1 MLSADINH
9 MAKET
14 KKSPISV
21 QNRKARHDFQI
32 DKTWEAG
39 IVLQGTEVKS
49 LRQGNCSFVDS
60 FAYMKNGEIFLKE
73 FYIKEFEQGSYNNHD
88 SRRERKLLL
97 NREEIQKIDKA
108 ITQKGFTLV
117 PLALYF
123 KQGKAKIEIGL
134 ARGKKVFD
142 KRQSLAEKDA
152 KREIDRKLKGA

>member
-1 MLSADINH
+1 
-9 MAKET
+9 MAKEP

-21 QNRKARHDFQI
+21 QNRKARHDFHI

-60 FAYMKNGEIFLKE
+60 FAYMKNGEVFLKD

-97 NREEIQKIDKA
+97 NKEEIQKIDKA

-123 KQGKAKIEIGL
+123 KHGKAKIEIGL

-152 KREIDRKLKGA
+152 KREIDRKMKGA

>member
-1 MLSADINH
+1 
-9 MAKET
+9 MAKEP

-21 QNRKARHDFQI
+21 QNRKARHDFHI

-60 FAYMKNGEIFLKE
+60 FAYMKSGEVFLKD

-97 NREEIQKIDKA
+97 NKEEIQKIDKA

-123 KQGKAKIEIGL
+123 KHGKAKIEIGL

-142 KRQSLAEKDA
+142 KRQTLAEKDA
-152 KREIDRKLKGA
+152 KREMDRKMKGA

>member
-1 MLSADINH
+1 
-9 MAKET
+9 MAKEP

-21 QNRKARHDFQI
+21 QNRKARHDFHI

-60 FAYMKNGEIFLKE
+60 FAYMKNGEVFLKD

-97 NREEIQKIDKA
+97 NKEEIQKIDKA

-117 PLALYF
+117 PLTLYF
-123 KQGKAKIEIGL
+123 KHGKAKIEIGL

-142 KRQSLAEKDA
+142 KRQTLAEKDA
-152 KREIDRKLKGA
+152 KREMDRKMKGA

>member
-1 MLSADINH
+1 
-9 MAKET
+9 MAKEP

-21 QNRKARHDFQI
+21 QNRKARHDFHI

-60 FAYMKNGEIFLKE
+60 FAYMKNGEVFLKD

-123 KQGKAKIEIGL
+123 KHGKAKIEIGL

-142 KRQSLAEKDA
+142 KRQTLAEKDA
-152 KREIDRKLKGA
+152 KREIDRKMKGA

>member
-1 MLSADINH
+1 
-9 MAKET
+9 MAKES
-14 KKSPISV
+14 KKSTISV
-21 QNRKARHDFQI
+21 QNRKARHDFHI

-60 FAYMKNGEIFLKE
+60 FAYMKNGEVFLKD

-123 KQGKAKIEIGL
+123 KHGKAKIEIGL

-142 KRQSLAEKDA
+142 KRQTLAEKDA
-152 KREIDRKLKGA
+152 KREMDRKMKGA

>member
-1 MLSADINH
+1 
-9 MAKET
+9 MAKES
-14 KKSPISV
+14 KKSPVSV
-21 QNRKARHDFQI
+21 QNRKARHDFHI

-60 FAYMKNGEIFLKE
+60 FAYMKNGEIFLKD

-123 KQGKAKIEIGL
+123 KHGKAKIEIGL

-142 KRQSLAEKDA
+142 KRQTLAEKDA
-152 KREIDRKLKGA
+152 KREIDRKMKGA

>member
-1 MLSADINH
+1 
-9 MAKET
+9 MAKTE

-21 QNRKARHDFQI
+21 QNRKARHDFHI

-60 FAYMKNGEIFLKE
+60 FAYMKNGEVFLKD
-73 FYIKEFEQGSYNNHD
+73 FYIKGFEQGSYNNHD
-88 SRRERKLLL
+88 ERRERKLLL
-97 NREEIQKIDKA
+97 NKEEIEKIDKG

-123 KQGKAKIEIGL
+123 KHGRAKMEIGL
-134 ARGKKVFD
+134 ARGKKAFD
-142 KRQSLAEKDA
+142 KRATMAEREA
-152 KREIDRKLKGA
+152 KREIDRKMKDIRHE

>member
-1 MLSADINH
+1 
-9 MAKET
+9 MAKAE

-21 QNRKARHDFQI
+21 QNRKARHDFHI

-60 FAYMKNGEIFLKE
+60 FAYMKNGEIFLKD
-73 FYIKEFEQGSYNNHD
+73 FYIKGFEQGSYNNHAE
-88 SRRERKLLL
+88 RRERKLLL
-97 NREEIQKIDKA
+97 NKEEIEKIDKG

-123 KQGKAKIEIGL
+123 KHGRAKMEIGL
-134 ARGKKVFD
+134 ARGKKAFD
-142 KRQSLAEKDA
+142 KRATMAEREA
-152 KREIDRKLKGA
+152 KREIDRKMKDIRHE

>member
-1 MLSADINH
+1 
-9 MAKET
+9 MANES
-14 KKSPISV
+14 KKGPISV
-21 QNRKARHDFQI
+21 QNRKARHDFHI

-49 LRQGNCSFVDS
+49 LRKGNCSFVDS

-88 SRRERKLLL
+88 TRRERKLLL
-97 NREEIQKIDKA
+97 NKDEIQKIDKA

-123 KQGKAKIEIGL
+123 KHGKAKIEIGL

-142 KRQSLAEKDA
+142 KRQTLAEKDA
-152 KREIDRKLKGA
+152 KREIERKIKNG

>member
-1 MLSADINH
+1 

-21 QNRKARHDFQI
+21 QNRKARHDFSI

-97 NREEIQKIDKA
+97 NKEEIQKIDKA

>member
-1 MLSADINH
+1 
-9 MAKET
+9 
-14 KKSPISV
+14 V
-21 QNRKARHDFQI
+21 
-32 DKTWEAG
+32 
-39 IVLQGTEVKS
+39 
-49 LRQGNCSFVDS
+49 
-60 FAYMKNGEIFLKE
+60 FLKD

-123 KQGKAKIEIGL
+123 KHGKAKIEIGL

-142 KRQSLAEKDA
+142 KRQTLAEKDA
-152 KREIDRKLKGA
+152 KREMDRKMKGA

>member
-1 MLSADINH
+1 
-9 MAKET
+9 MAKEP

-21 QNRKARHDFQI
+21 QNRKARHDFHI

-60 FAYMKNGEIFLKE
+60 FAYMKNGEVFLKD

-97 NREEIQKIDKA
+97 NKDEIQKIDKA

-123 KQGKAKIEIGL
+123 KHGKAKIEIGL

-142 KRQSLAEKDA
+142 KRQTLAEKDA
-152 KREIDRKLKGA
+152 KREMDRKMKGA

>member
-1 MLSADINH
+1 
-9 MAKET
+9 MAKEP

-21 QNRKARHDFQI
+21 QNRKARHDFHI

-60 FAYMKNGEIFLKE
+60 FAYMKNGEVFLKD

-97 NREEIQKIDKA
+97 NKEEIQKIDKA

-123 KQGKAKIEIGL
+123 KHGKAKIEIGL

-142 KRQSLAEKDA
+142 KRQTLAEKDA
-152 KREIDRKLKGA
+152 KREMDRKMKGA

>member
-1 MLSADINH
+1 
-9 MAKET
+9 MAKEP

-21 QNRKARHDFQI
+21 QNRKARHDFHI

-60 FAYMKNGEIFLKE
+60 FAYMKNGEVFLKD

-97 NREEIQKIDKA
+97 NKEEIQKIDKA

-142 KRQSLAEKDA
+142 KRQTLAEKDA
-152 KREIDRKLKGA
+152 KREMDRKMKGA